1 MTSQPVFK
9 DTNKLDEDVAPILAG
24 TKIKVIEVIAAMI
37 FFGSRDIFLLFP
49 DCSSCQIFSAITFF
63 NRWRD
68 ELREELADM
77 LDNFDGVAMWRN
89 LGYL

>member
-1 MTSQPVFK
+1 MTIEAVFK
-9 DTNKLDEDVAPILAG
+9 NTITFDETGAAILAG

-49 DCSSCQIFSAITFF
+49 DCSSCQLFSAITFF
-63 NRWRD
+63 NRWRE

-77 LDNFDGVAMWRN
+77 LDNFDGAVMWRN